1 MNTTIISLSVS
12 NLSDYDDEQR
22 IIDFFESKDFI
33 NKVTVNIADRNII
46 VSGDNITKES
56 VAMLLSEIGF
66 EVA

>member
-22 IIDFFESKDFI
+22 IVNFFEGKDFI
-33 NKVTVNIADRNII
+33 NKVTVNISDRNII

-56 VAMLLSEIGF
+56 VAILLSEIGF

>member
-22 IIDFFESKDFI
+22 IVNFFEGKDFI

-56 VAMLLSEIGF
+56 VAILLSEIGF

>member
-1 MNTTIISLSVS
+1 MDTTIISLSVS

>member
-1 MNTTIISLSVS
+1 MDTTIISLSVS

-56 VAMLLSEIGF
+56 VSMLLIEIGF

>member
-1 MNTTIISLSVS
+1 MNTTIISLNVS
-12 NLSDYDDEQR
+12 NLSNYDDEQR
-22 IIDFFESKDFI
+22 IIDFFEGKDFI

>member
-1 MNTTIISLSVS
+1 MDTTIISLIVS

>member
-33 NKVTVNIADRNII
+33 NKVTVNIADRNIM
-46 VSGDNITKES
+46 VSGENITKES
-56 VAMLLSEIGF
+56 VAILLGEIGF

>member
-1 MNTTIISLSVS
+1 MDTTIISLNVS

-22 IIDFFESKDFI
+22 IIDFFEGKDFI
-33 NKVTVNIADRNII
+33 NKVTVNIADMNIN

-56 VAMLLSEIGF
+56 VAMLLGEIGF

>member
-22 IIDFFESKDFI
+22 IIDFFEGKDFI
-33 NKVTVNIADRNII
+33 NKVTVNIADKNII
-46 VSGDNITKES
+46 VSGDNITRES
-56 VAMLLSEIGF
+56 VAILLGEIGF

>member
-1 MNTTIISLSVS
+1 MDTTIISLIVS

-22 IIDFFESKDFI
+22 IIDFFEGKDFI

>member
-22 IIDFFESKDFI
+22 IIDFFEGKDFI
-33 NKVTVNIADRNII
+33 NKVTVNIADRNIM
-46 VSGDNITKES
+46 VSGENITKES
-56 VAMLLSEIGF
+56 IAMLLGEIGF

>member
-1 MNTTIISLSVS
+1 MDTTIISLNVS

-22 IIDFFESKDFI
+22 IIDFFEGKDFI
-33 NKVTVNIADRNII
+33 NKVTVNIADMNII

-56 VAMLLSEIGF
+56 VAMLLGEIGF